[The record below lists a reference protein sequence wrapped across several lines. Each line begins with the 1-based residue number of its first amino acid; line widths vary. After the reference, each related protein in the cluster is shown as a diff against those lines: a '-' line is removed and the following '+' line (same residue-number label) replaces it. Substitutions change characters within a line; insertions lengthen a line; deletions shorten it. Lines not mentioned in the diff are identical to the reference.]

1 MPNPEPVRPLAAY
14 PSRTSADIRYSDL
27 DRQGHVNNAVFATFS
42 EIGRVAFLYDP
53 ERPLAPAGAT
63 FVIAR
68 LEIDFRA
75 ELHWPGR
82 VEIGTAVAEI
92 GNSSFRLVQSLFS
105 AGQPVASAAA
115 VLVMMDGATRRAM
128 VLPPQSRAILET
140 LRLR

>member
-1 MPNPEPVRPLAAY
+1 MPQTPSPRPLDRY
-14 PSRTSADIRYSDL
+14 PSRTRADIRYADL

-115 VLVMMDGATRRAM
+115 VLVMMDGTTRRAM
-128 VLPPQSRAILET
+128 ALPPQSRAILEM

>member
-1 MPNPEPVRPLAAY
+1 MPKPEPVRPLEAY

-27 DRQGHVNNAVFATFS
+27 DRQGHVNNTVFATFS

-128 VLPPQSRAILET
+128 ALPPQCRAILET